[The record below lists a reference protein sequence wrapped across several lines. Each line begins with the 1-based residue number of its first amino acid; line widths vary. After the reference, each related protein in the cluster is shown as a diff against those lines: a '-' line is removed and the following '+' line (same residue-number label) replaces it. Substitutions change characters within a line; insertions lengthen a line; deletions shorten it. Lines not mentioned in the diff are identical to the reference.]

1 MGIIRIIINNLSII
15 IKLYNNEN
23 IDNIVTC
30 LIKVIPAYEKLAVA
44 FFVKTSPFLSHEVYC
59 NFSMKQG
66 SKETILYKQ
75 AHPVGKQYTNGSQGL
90 FPQANQKFYTSWSRT
105 PFFNPLTLNLCYSF
119 FSNFFFWEFGV
130 TLRLHLLTD
139 KSVHSLYQ
147 ITQ

>member
-1 MGIIRIIINNLSII
+1 MGVIRIIINNLSII

-23 IDNIVTC
+23 INNIITC
-30 LIKVIPAYEKLAVA
+30 LSKVIPAYEKKLAVA
-44 FFVKTSPFLSHEVYC
+44 FSVKTSPFLSHEVYC

-66 SKETILYKQ
+66 NKETRLYKQ

-119 FSNFFFWEFGV
+119 FSNFFFFENFV
-130 TLRLHLLTD
+130 LHWDYT
-139 KSVHSLYQ
+139 Y
-147 ITQ
+147 

>member
-1 MGIIRIIINNLSII
+1 MGVIRIIINNLSII

-30 LIKVIPAYEKLAVA
+30 LSKVIPAYEKLAVA

-90 FPQANQKFYTSWSRT
+90 FPQANQKFEICAIRFLVI
-105 PFFNPLTLNLCYSF
+105 FFLENL
-119 FSNFFFWEFGV
+119 V
-130 TLRLHLLTD
+130 LH
-139 KSVHSLYQ
+139 
-147 ITQ
+147 